1 MARIPGTR
9 PDLRRAAVPALLCAA
24 AVLLAFVPVMR
35 FAAAQGR
42 QGVLFALVV
51 CGTYAAGAVLLAGEA
66 TRGRPVWRLW
76 ALLAVAG
83 LGMATGVLD
92 FFEDAP
98 VAARWTAAVLVP
110 GIPAAALAIWLR
122 GVRSRLRG

>member
-42 QGVLFALVV
+42 QGALFALVV
-51 CGTYAAGAVLLAGEA
+51 CGTYAAGALLLAEEA

-110 GIPAAALAIWLR
+110 GIPAAALAVWLR
-122 GVRSRLRG
+122 GVRSRPRD